1 MTTESLVMALLPL
14 GAVQAGVLVWILA
27 TLKSQVKQALADL
40 QATRQ
45 HIAILNGEAGELAQ
59 RMARV
64 EERTQGIER
73 LSQRIEALLLRR
85 EK

>member
-1 MTTESLVMALLPL
+1 MAEPWFVALLPL
-14 GAVQAGVLVWILA
+14 GVVQAGVLVWILA

-40 QATRQ
+40 KVTRQ

-73 LSQRIEALLLRR
+73 LSQRIEKLLLRR

>member
-1 MTTESLVMALLPL
+1 MTEAWFVALLPI
-14 GAVQAGVLVWILA
+14 GIIQAGALVWILA

-40 QATRQ
+40 QVTRQ
-45 HIAILNGEAGELAQ
+45 HIAVLNDEAGEIAE

-64 EERTQGIER
+64 EERTSGIER
-73 LSQRIEALLLRR
+73 LSQRIEKLLLRR

>member
-40 QATRQ
+40 QVTSQ
-45 HIAILNGEAGELAQ
+45 HIAVLNDEAGELAE

-64 EERTQGIER
+64 EERTSGIER

>member
-27 TLKSQVKQALADL
+27 TLKSQVKQALGDL
-40 QATRQ
+40 QVTRQ
-45 HIAILNGEAGELAQ
+45 HIEVLNDEAGEIAE

-64 EERTQGIER
+64 EERTSGIER

>member
-14 GAVQAGVLVWILA
+14 GALQAGVLVWILA

-40 QATRQ
+40 QVTRQ
-45 HIAILNGEAGELAQ
+45 HITVLNSEAGELAQ

-64 EERTQGIER
+64 EERTQGIEH
-73 LSQRIEALLLRR
+73 LSQRIEKLLLRR